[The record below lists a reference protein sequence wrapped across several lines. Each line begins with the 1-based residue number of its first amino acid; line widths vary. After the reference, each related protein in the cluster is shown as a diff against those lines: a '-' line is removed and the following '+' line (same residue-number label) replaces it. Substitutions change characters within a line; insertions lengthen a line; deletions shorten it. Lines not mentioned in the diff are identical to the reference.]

1 MSEPI
6 VPPASEPEQEIFPVE
21 PRYHPIHKV
30 PRKIYDF
37 LASSRLAMLLLVVIL
52 GCCVTGVTLYRG
64 ARAGEMIFGTIWFNA
79 LLVLLVVNV
88 ACCFF
93 GRVWRRRVTVVSFGM
108 ILFHLSFVAI
118 MFGIIYNS
126 LFYFRGTIRLTEG
139 EVLPS
144 GDPASYDT
152 IQHGRFF
159 SFSRLKGE
167 TSLVRMHA
175 GYTVSGE
182 DKRAAYEVEVG
193 EGKGKKRDLLYITH
207 KLTHDGV
214 DYFNEKEGYSVLLIL
229 SDREGKELFGAHQ
242 PLQSIPS
249 GEDRYIYSTGYKH
262 GDNAMPGTILFP
274 AGSEPPRFAVQAR
287 YLPSKQQERQ
297 GEMQFVVFPL
307 GRKGEPLAQ
316 PLAEGKAP
324 IGQPFAAGDYLLTPR
339 EIRYWVG
346 MTVRY
351 EPGKPIVLISLWAG
365 LAGMIITTAG
375 RILRPGRKRL
385 PCGERLASEKVQGQD
400 LVPATVDTLDRL

>member
-1 MSEPI
+1 MNEPI
-6 VPPASEPEQEIFPVE
+6 VPPGPEPEQEIFPVE
-21 PRYHPIHKV
+21 PRYHPIHKI

-52 GCCVTGVTLYRG
+52 GCCVTGVTLFRG
-64 ARAGEMIFGTIWFNA
+64 ARAGEVIFGTIWFNA

-118 MFGIIYNS
+118 MLGIIYNS

-144 GDPASYDT
+144 GEPRSYDT
-152 IQHGRFF
+152 VQHGRFF
-159 SFSRLKGE
+159 SFSRMKGE
-167 TSLVRMHA
+167 TSLIRMHT
-175 GYTVSGE
+175 GYKVSGE

-193 EGKGKKRDLLYITH
+193 EGKGKKRDIIYITH

-214 DYFNEKEGYSVLLIL
+214 DYFNDKEGYSALVIL
-229 SDREGKELFGAHQ
+229 SDRQGKELYGVHH
-242 PLQSIPS
+242 PLQSIPW
-249 GEDRYIYSTGYKH
+249 GKDGYIYSTGYKH
-262 GDNAMPGTILFP
+262 GDDVRPGAVLFP
-274 AGSEPPRFAVQAR
+274 APPETPRLALQAR
-287 YLPSKQQERQ
+287 YLPSKEQERQ
-297 GEMQFVVFPL
+297 GEMQYEVFAL
-307 GRKGEPLAQ
+307 DRNGEPLQ
-316 PLAEGKAP
+316 RPFAEGKAP
-324 IGQPFAAGDYLLTPR
+324 IGQPFAAGDYLLTAR

-375 RILRPGRKRL
+375 RMLRTGKKRL
-385 PCGERLASEKVQGQD
+385 PGGQP
-400 LVPATVDTLDRL
+400 VTLDKDQSSTADPSVSL